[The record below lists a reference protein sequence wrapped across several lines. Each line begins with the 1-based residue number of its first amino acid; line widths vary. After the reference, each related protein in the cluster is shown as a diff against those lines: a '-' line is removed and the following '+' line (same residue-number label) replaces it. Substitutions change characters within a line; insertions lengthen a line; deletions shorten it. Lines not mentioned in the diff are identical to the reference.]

1 MGLCTQIRL
10 MVISALELFAYFIA
24 WSLFYFAISHYI
36 AKLSKDKWVEWAK
49 STESDEDL
57 LIILDPIV
65 NEIEDRMHEKF
76 EMFQSSFFGSL
87 GAASKKMDD
96 ATGQSTIK
104 AITRDNP
111 IMGLVAE
118 MLMKRQGLGNLLN
131 VADNPKEGSNKPQ
144 TGPKLGLGR
153 V

>member
-1 MGLCTQIRL
+1 
-10 MVISALELFAYFIA
+10 MVISALELLGYFIA
-24 WSLFYFAISHYI
+24 WSLFYFGISHYI

-57 LIILDPIV
+57 LLILDPVV
-65 NEIEDRMHEKF
+65 NEIEDRMHEKL
-76 EMFQSSFFGSL
+76 EIFQSSFFGSL

-131 VADNPKEGSNKPQ
+131 VVDSPDKGSNKPE

>member
-1 MGLCTQIRL
+1 MEIT
-10 MVISALELFAYFIA
+10 ALELLGYLIA
-24 WSLFYFAISHYI
+24 WSIFYLVFASYV
-36 AKLSKDKWVEWAK
+36 ARLSKDAWVEWAK

-65 NEIEDRMHEKF
+65 NEIEDRMHEKL
-76 EMFQSSFFGSL
+76 EAFQASFYGSL
-87 GAASKKMDD
+87 GAASKKLDE

-104 AITRDNP
+104 AITKESP
-111 IMGLVAE
+111 IMGFVADL
-118 MLMKRQGLGNLLN
+118 LMKRNGLDGLLKGQN
-131 VADNPKEGSNKPQ
+131 SPEQGSNKPQ

>member
-1 MGLCTQIRL
+1 MEITTLTL
-10 MVISALELFAYFIA
+10 MLYFAA
-24 WSLFYFAISHYI
+24 WTFFYFAISHYI

-57 LIILDPIV
+57 LIILEPVV
-65 NEIEDRMHEKF
+65 NEIDDRIHEKL
-76 EMFQSSFFGSL
+76 ELFQSSFFGSL
-87 GAASKKMDD
+87 GAASKKMDE

-104 AITRDNP
+104 AITRESP
-111 IMGLVAE
+111 IMGFVAD
-118 MLMKRQGLGNLLN
+118 MLMKRGGLGNLLN
-131 VADNPKEGSNKPQ
+131 SAESPKEGSNKPQ

>member
-1 MGLCTQIRL
+1 MEITTFSL
-10 MVISALELFAYFIA
+10 MLYFAGWTF
-24 WSLFYFAISHYI
+24 FYFAISHYI
-36 AKLSKDKWVEWAK
+36 AKLSKDKWVDWAK

-65 NEIEDRMHEKF
+65 NEIEDRMHEKL
-76 EMFQSSFFGSL
+76 EAFQASFYGSL
-87 GAASKKMDD
+87 GAASKKIDE

-104 AITRDNP
+104 AITKESP
-111 IMGLVAE
+111 IMGFVADL
-118 MLMKRQGLGNLLN
+118 LMKRNGLEGLIKGQNS
-131 VADNPKEGSNKPQ
+131 PEQGSNKPQ